1 MNVKNTEGLIKHAR
15 DLSNLTVSSI
25 KGAMLILLNSMNYDK
40 IKITTI
46 CEKAG
51 VSRMAFYN
59 NFKSID
65 DLITSLIC
73 DLNDEMTEK
82 IGSLFRKTTTVLWYE
97 NVLKIIQGHEDLLKA
112 LLGADLFEKYL
123 VLINSFALHRQNE
136 FTEEEK
142 FMRLAWAGAFIN
154 IVRNWVENDFSTP
167 ISELALYMSKTLI
180 VKI

>member
-1 MNVKNTEGLIKHAR
+1 MI
-15 DLSNLTVSSI
+15 
-25 KGAMLILLNSMNYDK
+25 
-40 IKITTI
+40 
-46 CEKAG
+46 
-51 VSRMAFYN
+51 
-59 NFKSID
+59 
-65 DLITSLIC
+65 
-73 DLNDEMTEK
+73 EK
-82 IGSLFRKTTTVLWYE
+82 IGSPFRKTTTVLWYE
-97 NVLKIIQGHEDLLKA
+97 NVLKIIQSHEDLLKA

>member
-25 KGAMLILLNSMNYDK
+25 KGAMLILLNLMDYDK

-82 IGSLFRKTTTVLWYE
+82 IGSPFRKTTTVLWYE
-97 NVLKIIQGHEDLLKA
+97 NVLKIIQGHM
-112 LLGADLFEKYL
+112 F
-123 VLINSFALHRQNE
+123 
-136 FTEEEK
+136 
-142 FMRLAWAGAFIN
+142 
-154 IVRNWVENDFSTP
+154 
-167 ISELALYMSKTLI
+167 
-180 VKI
+180 